1 MCHIWK
7 LPTCLTA
14 HSRPHSHFPDV
25 LHQERIHPCT
35 RFFLPKCHIRNKHTI
50 ARSYSSSS
58 VTSGNQQPAPE
69 PTPGHIPIFPMCYI
83 RSENTLAHAYFYSSI
98 ISGMMMGVM
107 RTMGS
112 KEWPVRQVAMVL
124 CCKSSSY
131 VWKPNKNGVSFREAH
146 EERSQGF
153 RPLPL
158 RQTPGSFSWIWIK

>member
-1 MCHIWK
+1 MDFNWKYIGKKNTLPDTFKSLCVTSGNCRPASQPSPGHI
-7 LPTCLTA
+7 PI
-14 HSRPHSHFPDV
+14 FPDV

-58 VTSGNQQPAPE
+58 ITLGNQQPAPE

-131 VWKPNKNGVSFREAH
+131 V
-146 EERSQGF
+146 
-153 RPLPL
+153 
-158 RQTPGSFSWIWIK
+158 